1 MSATASYDDFGIRRT
16 MVYSLLLHGLLAAA
30 ILGSAFLRPRGNPW
44 GGIGGGGS
52 VKVTLVGSSGGIP
65 MPNPPVVTPSTA
77 VDSTKGL
84 YKEEPKPKTP
94 EPPTDAKKIPQFEK
108 NKRTPPPSRP
118 SRVFESKTP
127 PPDNAVPYGRG
138 GQPNLPVG
146 SGTNLG
152 GATGPVSMA
161 GQGGGD
167 FAARYGWYIDATTR
181 RIESN
186 WNQWSL
192 DAAARA
198 SSSLHCAVTFTI
210 NRDGSVKDV
219 HITETSGNL
228 SYDNAGLRA
237 VLSSSPMPRLPD
249 DYSGSYVV
257 ATYDFPRR
265 R

>member
-1 MSATASYDDFGIRRT
+1 MTATATYDDYGIRKT
-16 MVYSLLLHGLLAAA
+16 MVYSLLLHGLFAAA
-30 ILGSAFLRPRGNPW
+30 IVASAFFNHRGNPW

-52 VKVTLVGSSGGIP
+52 VKVSLVGSLAGIP
-65 MPNPPVVTPSTA
+65 MPNPPVVTSSSV
-77 VDSTKGL
+77 VDPTKGL
-84 YKEEPKPKTP
+84 HEEEPKPKPP
-94 EPPTDAKKIPQFEK
+94 EPPADAKKIPQFEK
-108 NKRTPPPSRP
+108 NKPLPPPSHP
-118 SRVFESKTP
+118 SRVFESKTR

-138 GQPNLPVG
+138 GTPNLPVG

-152 GATGPVSMA
+152 GATGPASMS
-161 GQGGGD
+161 GQGGSD

-198 SSSLHCAVTFTI
+198 NGALHCAVTFTI

-219 HITETSGNL
+219 RVTETSGNL

-237 VLSSSPMPRLPD
+237 VLSSSPMPPLPA
-249 DYSGSYVV
+249 DYSGTYVV
-257 ATYDFPRR
+257 ATYDF
-265 R
+265 